1 MIPPEEEVLGM
12 VVEDHG
18 DTEDRGAGPGPP
30 GRDGTMGP
38 MGPVGPRGFPGRDG
52 LSTTGG
58 PFTSTGL
65 GIPPCV

>member
-12 VVEDHG
+12 VLEDH
-18 DTEDRGAGPGPP
+18 RGHRGQRGRTGPP

-58 PFTSTGL
+58 PTHFHWIGNT
-65 GIPPCV
+65 PCV